1 MTVGVDFI
9 WNVILTLVVAP
20 IVWGLS
26 YVNKRVDVADDVHN
40 SLWKAIAETRENI
53 ARSYVTRDDL
63 HHDLDRIMQRFDRL
77 EEKLDRISG
86 AKS

>member
-1 MTVGVDFI
+1 MIVSADLL
-9 WNVILTLVVAP
+9 WNIILTLFLGP
-20 IVWGLS
+20 IVWALS
-26 YVNKRVDVADDVHN
+26 YVNKRVDAAEAIHN

-77 EEKLDRISG
+77 EEKLDRLSG
-86 AKS
+86 VKQ

>member
-1 MTVGVDFI
+1 MNIGLDVI
-9 WNVILTLVVAP
+9 WNVVLTLIVAP
-20 IVWGLS
+20 IVWALS
-26 YVNKRVDVADDVHN
+26 YVNRRIDTSEAVHN
-40 SLWKAIAETRENI
+40 NLWKAIAETRENI

-86 AKS
+86 ARS

>member
-1 MTVGVDFI
+1 VVG
-9 WNVILTLVVAP
+9 P

-26 YVNKRVDVADDVHN
+26 YVNKRVDTAESVHN

-77 EEKLDRISG
+77 EEKLDRLSG
-86 AKS
+86 AKL

>member
-1 MTVGVDFI
+1 MTIGLEFI
-9 WNVILTLVVAP
+9 WNIVLTLVVAP
-20 IVWGLS
+20 IVWGLA
-26 YVNKRVDVADDVHN
+26 YINRRVDAAETTHN

-77 EEKLDRISG
+77 EEKLDRLSG